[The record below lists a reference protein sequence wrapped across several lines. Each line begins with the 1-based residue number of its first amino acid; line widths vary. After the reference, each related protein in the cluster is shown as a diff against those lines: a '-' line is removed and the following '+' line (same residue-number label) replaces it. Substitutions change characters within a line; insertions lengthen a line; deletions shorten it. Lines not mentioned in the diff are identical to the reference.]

1 MKATKQFIEDAIE
14 GGYNATNLRSLHM
27 LLGCTG
33 NARKAGLNTKLQAYY
48 SYILLDPKAWQAVG
62 KTRGWSHKY
71 SVDTYIKYGNEG
83 VSTERWLYEQ
93 HRFIDHLADG
103 LSIEEALGK
112 LV

>member
-1 MKATKQFIEDAIE
+1 MVATKQFIEDAIE

-62 KTRGWSHKY
+62 KTRGWAMPYKDMPGRWEY
-71 SVDTYIKYGNEG
+71 EAGKFFGN
-83 VSTERWLYEQ
+83 LM
-93 HRFIDHLADG
+93 ADG
-103 LSIEEALGK
+103 LSIEEALTK
-112 LV
+112 I